1 MSKITG
7 KKNKQGRLHRNAS
20 TVTPS
25 WSVDFR
31 SGDDICSKDYGF
43 GGGCGGFGGAMMN
56 DDYLHSKISTSWS
69 KKDQH
74 KSEKHVMKRTNKGAS
89 TVTPSW
95 SVDFRSGDDICS
107 KDYGFGGGCGGF
119 GGAMMNP
126 NFPYKNI
133 RGISEG
139 RLSSFQDQHK
149 LVKKGSAQV
158 GEARDEKIC
167 RQSKQDDKLF
177 KPIEGL

>member
-1 MSKITG
+1 MIIEKEE
-7 KKNKQGRLHRNAS
+7 KNIFSFINRRRAEIIEVPFLTR
-20 TVTPS
+20 
-25 WSVDFR
+25 
-31 SGDDICSKDYGF
+31 
-43 GGGCGGFGGAMMN
+43 
-56 DDYLHSKISTSWS
+56 YLILVYFIPI
-69 KKDQH
+69 Q
-74 KSEKHVMKRTNKGAS
+74 
-89 TVTPSW
+89 
-95 SVDFRSGDDICS
+95 
-107 KDYGFGGGCGGF
+107 
-119 GGAMMNP
+119 P

-167 RQSKQDDKLF
+167 RQSKQNDKLF